1 MAIKGGIN
9 YGMLDKAMTDWNG
22 IYMDRAARQ
31 IDLDIEAGYKKRQEA
46 EQRKMRDMQY
56 AIKKLKNYNDLKFL

>member
-22 IYMDRAARQ
+22 IIWTVPQD
-31 IDLDIEAGYKKRQEA
+31 
-46 EQRKMRDMQY
+46 
-56 AIKKLKNYNDLKFL
+56 KLI